1 MRFTSNKL
9 DFLITV
15 VFLQLMV
22 CITILFDIQVVR
34 QVLGFFYFTFI
45 PGLIIIKLMR
55 LNRFS
60 LTEVALLSAGFS
72 IVFLMF
78 IGVLANEFGLLLGSS
93 EPLFSTSL
101 LLIVNFFV
109 LVGAFLVCLK
119 DGEDGVKCLNVKS
132 HKPLLWFI
140 LPMLSV
146 TGAMWVNVYGN
157 NAFLLVMIVLTS
169 LLFVYSSISSKFL
182 TFDFYP
188 LAIFTIGIAMLFH
201 SSLISNYVVSFGSD
215 VSMEYFVFRKTV
227 EKGHWASSV
236 SPFTSLGYSRI
247 NSMLSVTILPTLYS
261 IFLKLDPTWIFKVI
275 FPIFLSFVP
284 LCLYQVWQIYTD
296 KKYTFFGAF
305 LFIATSTSYS
315 EMLGLGRQIVGELF
329 FALLLFVILNK
340 KMKGNSRL
348 LCFMAFSF
356 GLVASHYALA
366 EIFLFFISF
375 NTVYFLL
382 LRRPKNN
389 MTISTAVFFF
399 TIMFAWYIFTSN
411 SAVFESF
418 ISYGNYIY
426 EQLDNFF
433 NPAARGET
441 VMRGLG
447 LEAPP
452 TIWNM
457 FSRVFAYI
465 IEGLIVIG
473 FIDLLFKRKK
483 NQVEREWFIFLVI
496 AMVLL
501 SALIAVPGL
510 ANTMNMTRFFH
521 VLLFF
526 LAPLCAL
533 GADAIVRRILKR
545 KKEIV
550 VSSLMVAVLVPYFLF
565 QSGFVYEFTGIESY
579 SLPLSKH
586 RMEDVFLHWAIG
598 YFYETEVFGAFW
610 VSKNIKDS
618 KIYADITSAYA
629 LLNGYGMVYSNYLM
643 VLSNISRPSKNDIIY
658 LNRVNVVDVIMLSS
672 RSLNAASISHIWDYA
687 NKIYSNGECE
697 IFKENSN
704 K

>member
-1 MRFTSNKL
+1 
-9 DFLITV
+9 
-15 VFLQLMV
+15 MV
-22 CITILFDIQVVR
+22 CITILFDIQIVR

-45 PGLIIIKLMR
+45 PGLIIVKLMR
-55 LNRFS
+55 LDRFS
-60 LTEVALLSAGFS
+60 LVEVALLSVGFS

-78 IGVLANEFGLLLGSS
+78 VGVFANEFGLLLGSS
-93 EPLFSTSL
+93 KPLFLAPL

-109 LVGAFLVCLK
+109 LVGASLICLK
-119 DGEDGVKCLNVKS
+119 DGENEVKCLNIKS

-140 LPMLSV
+140 LPVLSV
-146 TGAMWVNVYGN
+146 IGAMWVNVYGN
-157 NAFLLVMIVLTS
+157 NTFLLAMIALTS
-169 LLFVYSSISSKFL
+169 LLFVSSSISRKFL

-188 LAIFTIGIAMLFH
+188 LAIFTIGISMLFH

-215 VSMEYFVFRKTV
+215 VPMEYFVFRETV
-227 EKGHWASSV
+227 ERGHWASSV

-247 NSMLSVTILPTLYS
+247 NSMLSVTILPTVYS
-261 IFLKLDPTWIFKVI
+261 IFLKMNPTWIFKVI
-275 FPIFLSFVP
+275 FPIFLSLVP
-284 LCLYQVWQIYTD
+284 LCLYQVWQIHTD
-296 KKYTFFGAF
+296 KKYAFFGAF
-305 LFIATSTSYS
+305 LFIATSTFHS
-315 EMLGLGRQIVGELF
+315 EMLGLSRQIVGEVF

-340 KMKGNSRL
+340 EMKGNSKI
-348 LCFMAFSF
+348 LCFMVFSF

-382 LRRPKNN
+382 LRRPSNN
-389 MTISTAVFFF
+389 ITMSMAIFFF
-399 TIMFAWYIFTSN
+399 TIMFIWYIFTSS

-426 EQLDNFF
+426 EQLDDFF

-465 IEGLIVIG
+465 IEVLIVIG

-483 NQVEREWFIFLVI
+483 NQVEREWFMFIMT

-545 KKEIV
+545 EREII
-550 VSSLMVAVLVPYFLF
+550 VSLLMVAVLVPYFLF
-565 QSGFVYEFTGIESY
+565 QTGFVYEFTGTDSY

-586 RMEDVFLHWAIG
+586 RMKNVFLHWAIG

-610 VSKNIKDS
+610 VSKNIRDS
-618 KIYADITSAYA
+618 KIYADITSAYV

-643 VLSNISRPSKNDIIY
+643 VLSNVSRPAKKDIIY
-658 LNRVNVVDVIMLSS
+658 LNRVNVVDVIILGS
-672 RSLNAASISHIWDYA
+672 RSWNTASISHIWDYA
-687 NKIYSNGECE
+687 NRIYSNGECE
-697 IFKENSN
+697 IFKENFN